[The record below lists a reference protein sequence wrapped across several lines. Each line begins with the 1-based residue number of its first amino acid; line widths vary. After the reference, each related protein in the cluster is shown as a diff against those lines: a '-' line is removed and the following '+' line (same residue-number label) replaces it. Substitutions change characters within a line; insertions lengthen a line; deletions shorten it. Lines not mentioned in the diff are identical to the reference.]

1 MSVCSLDHQLQYSYT
16 LFHDIALS
24 LKKEDSKVVDDL
36 KRLSFQLTSSEVN
49 IFCLRWT
56 FAIILRVKYSRIC
69 DFVYLV
75 DRIIKA
81 KKKTQKDKRCIF
93 GLTSGPK

>member
-1 MSVCSLDHQLQYSYT
+1 MIFREILIYIVCNIC
-16 LFHDIALS
+16 F
-24 LKKEDSKVVDDL
+24 DSKVVDDL

-56 FAIILRVKYSRIC
+56 FAIILRVKYCRIC

-75 DRIIKA
+75 DKIIKA
-81 KKKTQKDKRCIF
+81 KKHTKRQKMYFWSYLRSEMTC
-93 GLTSGPK
+93 